1 MWAGQVSGKGKC
13 RSKRQLAEQLSGTSG
28 EDGKPTIPDALGS
41 HLFEALQCDF
51 IHKLSIGFDAK
62 FRFPRFSKTIS
73 ETENKRQDLGELVCP
88 QVLPVVF

>member
-1 MWAGQVSGKGKC
+1 MWAGQVSGKGKR
-13 RSKRQLAEQLSGTSG
+13 RSKRHLAEHLRRISG

-51 IHKLSIGFDAK
+51 IYKLSIGFDAK
-62 FRFPRFSKTIS
+62 FRLPRFSKTIS
-73 ETENKRQDLGELVCP
+73 ETENKKQDLGELVCS